1 MDTTT
6 SLEHHKKESTPKDED
21 EISSPKLVQWDTS
34 PLTSEADTGSEAA
47 LIQFDD
53 IDSKLLPLPKVS
65 SIPSSESSN
74 LSDYMQD
81 KVQGSEEGATS
92 IPHLDPNL
100 LRVKK
105 TEAGGSSFESRS
117 SVSVS
122 PHPGF
127 YIGKTIHHF
136 KWKERK
142 TNFIV
147 AMPDLAWHDMSLVIR
162 KPVFGVCD
170 QVRHKPSC
178 AATEARWRL
187 EISDIETRSI
197 ILSRQWTTKV
207 LIRLFGCA
215 GWSAPLL
222 FAYGINRF
230 SHDMVHITYHL
241 SQ

>member
-1 MDTTT
+1 MGESSARLIDESEVSLHQLLERESSPKIVISDTTTATDTTT

-136 KWKERK
+136 K
-142 TNFIV
+142 
-147 AMPDLAWHDMSLVIR
+147 
-162 KPVFGVCD
+162 
-170 QVRHKPSC
+170 
-178 AATEARWRL
+178 
-187 EISDIETRSI
+187 
-197 ILSRQWTTKV
+197 
-207 LIRLFGCA
+207 
-215 GWSAPLL
+215 
-222 FAYGINRF
+222 
-230 SHDMVHITYHL
+230 
-241 SQ
+241 